1 MLGFFKYKIILEI
14 INKYV
19 PFEIMLIVRNL
30 FQIKYKLLIK
40 FHTIY
45 HCIHITHSWITQLR
59 TCFFKN

>member
-1 MLGFFKYKIILEI
+1 MLGFLKYKIILEI

-40 FHTIY
+40 FHTFY
-45 HCIHITHSWITQLR
+45 HCLHITLAWVTQLR
-59 TCFFKN
+59 TCFLKN